1 MDRNF
6 PERFLLFS
14 PLEPGSSLSFFHH
27 FRGCFYHCSLF
38 AFVLTE
44 QTLKGDFVK
53 MSPATSVAQD
63 GFSFLL
69 LFLFFIYLFIYLF
82 FWLHQLLVVAPRI
95 FSYGT
100 WNLVP

>member
-1 MDRNF
+1 MDINF

-14 PLEPGSSLSFFHH
+14 PLEPGSSLSFFRH
-27 FRGCFYHCSLF
+27 FCGCFYHCSLF

-69 LFLFFIYLFIYLF
+69 LFLFFIYLFIYFLA
-82 FWLHQLLVVAPRI
+82 APAL
-95 FSYGT
+95 SGSTQDLYGT